1 MSKLIL
7 GCGYLGARV
16 ARRWRVAGQEV
27 FVVTRDRERAA
38 ALAADGYR
46 PIVADVL
53 RPASLVHLPAAE
65 TVLFAIGYDRAAG
78 ASIHDVFVGGL
89 QAVLGALPEV
99 TGKFIYISS
108 TGVYAQSQGEWVDEE
123 SPCQPQRAGGRAC
136 LGAEQALAAHRLG
149 SHAIVLRMAGL
160 YGPNRI
166 PSAAEIRRHQPI
178 ATPEQG
184 YLNLIHVDD
193 AVSIVL
199 AADERASPPR
209 IYAASDGQPVE
220 RRAYYEQLARLL
232 GAPPP
237 RFAVPPADSPAAVR
251 AASDKRVRNT
261 RMLAELGVTLAY
273 PSYREG
279 LAAIVAAAAEA
290 ARD

>member
-193 AVSIVL
+193 AVSVVL
-199 AADERASPPR
+199 AADEARQP
-209 IYAASDGQPVE
+209 AAHVPGIGRPA
-220 RRAYYEQLARLL
+220 RRAAGLLRTAGPAAR
-232 GAPPP
+232 
-237 RFAVPPADSPAAVR
+237 RPAAAVR
-251 AASDKRVRNT
+251 RAAGRFAGRGAGGFRQT
-261 RMLAELGVTLAY
+261 RQKHAHAG
-273 PSYREG
+273 
-279 LAAIVAAAAEA
+279 
-290 ARD
+290 